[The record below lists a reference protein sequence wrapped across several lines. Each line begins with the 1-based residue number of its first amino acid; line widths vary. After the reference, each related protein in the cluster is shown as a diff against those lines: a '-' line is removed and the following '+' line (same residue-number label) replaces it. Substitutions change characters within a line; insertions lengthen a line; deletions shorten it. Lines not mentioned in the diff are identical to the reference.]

1 MTATDFTRSVV
12 MSLTD
17 IDKGEAHMRV
27 FVTGASG
34 HIGSLVVAELLA
46 AGHQVTGLARSDAS
60 ESALRAAGAQV
71 RRGTLQDLDVLAA
84 GAADAGGVI
93 HLAFIHDFTDYAAAG
108 AADLAAIE
116 AIGAAL
122 ADSGKPF
129 VTTSGTA
136 MLAFGFGG
144 SGTLGTEDTE
154 VDPSGPRVASEN
166 ATVALAGRG
175 VRSSVI
181 RLAPTVHGPTDR
193 RGFVPTL
200 IANARVRGRSLYIGD
215 GANRWPAVHNL
226 DAARLYRLALETAPA
241 GSRLHG
247 AAEQGIAFR
256 EIAQVIGDRLG
267 VPTLGV
273 SPEQALDELGFVGAI
288 AALDNPTSSDIT
300 RELLDWHPE
309 HPGLLQ
315 DLRTGRYFDAA

>member
-1 MTATDFTRSVV
+1 
-12 MSLTD
+12 
-17 IDKGEAHMRV
+17 MRV

-60 ESALRAAGAQV
+60 EAVLRSAGAQV
-71 RRGTLQDLDVLAA
+71 RRGALQDLDVLAA
-84 GAADAGGVI
+84 AATEADGVI

-116 AIGAAL
+116 AIGSAL
-122 ADSGKPF
+122 TDSGKPF

-136 MLAFGFGG
+136 MLAFGG
-144 SGTLGTEDTE
+144 SRELGVEDSE

-193 RGFVPTL
+193 HGFVPTL
-200 IANARVRGRSLYIGD
+200 IANARATGRSLYIGD

-226 DAARLYRLALETAPA
+226 DAAHLYRLALETAPA

-247 AAEQGIAFR
+247 AAERGIAFR
-256 EIAQVIGDRLG
+256 DIAQVIGDRLG
-267 VPTLGV
+267 VPTLSV
-273 SPEQALDELGFVGAI
+273 TPEQALDEIGFVGAI
-288 AALDNPTSSDIT
+288 AALDNPTSSEIT
-300 RELLDWHPE
+300 RTLLDWRPR
-309 HPGLLQ
+309 HPGLLD
-315 DLRTGRYFDAA
+315 DLRAGRYFDAG

>member
-1 MTATDFTRSVV
+1 
-12 MSLTD
+12 
-17 IDKGEAHMRV
+17 MRV
-27 FVTGASG
+27 LVTGASG

-60 ESALRAAGAQV
+60 EAVLRSAGAQV
-71 RRGTLQDLDVLAA
+71 RRGALQDLDVLAA
-84 GAADAGGVI
+84 AATEADGVI

-116 AIGAAL
+116 AIGSAL
-122 ADSGKPF
+122 TDSGKPF

-136 MLAFGFGG
+136 MLAFGR
-144 SGTLGTEDTE
+144 SGELGVEDSE

-193 RGFVPTL
+193 HGFVPTL
-200 IANARVRGRSLYIGD
+200 IANARATGRSLYIGD

-226 DAARLYRLALETAPA
+226 DAAHLYRLALETAPA

-247 AAEQGIAFR
+247 AAERGIAFR
-256 EIAQVIGDRLG
+256 DIAQVIGDRLG
-267 VPTLGV
+267 VPTLSV
-273 SPEQALDELGFVGAI
+273 TPEQALDEIGFVGAI
-288 AALDNPTSSDIT
+288 AALDNPTSSEIT
-300 RELLDWHPE
+300 RTLLGWRPR
-309 HPGLLQ
+309 HPGLLD
-315 DLRTGRYFDAA
+315 DLRAGRYFDAG

>member
-1 MTATDFTRSVV
+1 
-12 MSLTD
+12 
-17 IDKGEAHMRV
+17 MRV

-34 HIGSLVVAELLA
+34 HIGSLVVTELLG

-60 ESALRAAGAQV
+60 EAALRSTGAQV
-71 RRGTLQDLDVLAA
+71 RRGALQDLDVLAA
-84 GAADAGGVI
+84 GARETDGAI
-93 HLAFIHDFTDYAAAG
+93 HLAFIHDFTDYAAG

-116 AIGAAL
+116 AIGSAL

-144 SGTLGTEDTE
+144 SGTLGTEDSE

-193 RGFVPTL
+193 HGFVPTL
-200 IANARVRGRSLYIGD
+200 IANARETGRSLYIGD
-215 GANRWPAVHNL
+215 GTNRWPAVHNL
-226 DAARLYRLALETAPA
+226 DAAHLYRLALETAPA

-247 AAEQGIAFR
+247 AAEPGIAFR

-267 VPTLGV
+267 VPTLSV
-273 SPEQALDELGFVGAI
+273 TAEQALDEIGFVGAI
-288 AALDNPTSSDIT
+288 AALDNPTSSDVT
-300 RELLDWHPE
+300 RKLLDWHPE
-309 HPGLLQ
+309 HPGLLE
-315 DLRTGRYFDAA
+315 DLRSGRYFDAA